1 MRGRSSPMP
10 VRATSLAQSRPM
22 EFTEDILLNGALALR
37 QPKDGF
43 RVAIDT
49 VFLAAAVSARKGQR
63 VFEPGAGVGGASLCL
78 AHRVAGLRIAG
89 IERNSELVTLAGDNI
104 RANGMAGMVE
114 IMGGDIAAPLPPR
127 IAPPFDHVMMNPPFL
142 EAGHGNAPP
151 DEGKAVANIEGE
163 AGLLPWIDCAHRLLG
178 HKATLTLIHRAD
190 RLDDILAALTP
201 RFGDI
206 GVFPL
211 WPKSAMAARRVI
223 IRARKGV
230 ASPLRILPGLV
241 LHEADGRYT
250 VEAAN
255 VLNGG
260 ALEI

>member
-1 MRGRSSPMP
+1 MPVKAISLGRSEVMDI
-10 VRATSLAQSRPM
+10 
-22 EFTEDILLNGALALR
+22 TEDTLLDGAISLR

-49 VFLAAAVSARKGQR
+49 VFLAAAVAARNGQR

-89 IERNSELVTLAGDNI
+89 IERNPELVTLAGDNI
-104 RANGMAGMVE
+104 RTNGMTGAVE

-142 EAGHGNAPP
+142 EAGRGNTPS
-151 DEGKAVANIEGE
+151 DEGRAAANIEDE

-178 HKATLTLIHRAD
+178 QKASLTLIHRAD
-190 RLDDILAALTP
+190 RLDDLLAALTP
-201 RFGDI
+201 RFGDV

-211 WPKSAMAARRVI
+211 WPKSGVAARRVI

-230 ASPLRILPGLV
+230 ASPLQILPGLV

-250 VEAAN
+250 ADAAN

>member
-1 MRGRSSPMP
+1 LGQSKPMD
-10 VRATSLAQSRPM
+10 VTQD
-22 EFTEDILLNGALALR
+22 TLLNGAISLR

-49 VFLAAAVSARKGQR
+49 VFLAAAVSARNGQR

-78 AHRVAGLRIAG
+78 ADRVAGLRISG
-89 IERNSELVTLAGDNI
+89 IEKNPELVTLAGDNI
-104 RANGMAGMVE
+104 RVNGMAGVVE
-114 IMGGDIAAPLPPR
+114 IMGGDISVPLPPR
-127 IAPPFDHVMMNPPFL
+127 IAPPFDHVMMNPPYL

-151 DEGKAVANIEGE
+151 DEGRAGANVEGE
-163 AGLLPWIDCAHRLLG
+163 AGLPLWIDCAHRFLG

-190 RLDDILAALTP
+190 RLDDLLAALTR

-211 WPKSAMAARRVI
+211 WPKSGMAAHRVI
-223 IRARKGV
+223 ISARKGV
-230 ASPLRILPGLV
+230 ASPLRILPGLT
-241 LHEADGRYT
+241 LHEPDGSYT
-250 VEAAN
+250 IDAAN

-260 ALEI
+260 ALEVK